1 MVLFLIFSSIM
12 IFGAC
17 PAMTGS
23 KNCKKEYYYVNQERF
38 DSYAQAK
45 NFIRSLKKQEDG
57 WKKLEVS
64 KQSPYRYA
72 TSWIYPN
79 KGHGYF
85 CVCPDCRF
93 NEKKNTSSRKVSY
106 NPLAFSFRK

>member
-1 MVLFLIFSSIM
+1 MILIFIFSPIM

-23 KNCKKEYYYVNQERF
+23 KNYKKGYYYVNQERF
-38 DSYAQAK
+38 DSFAQAK

-64 KQSPYRYA
+64 KQSSYRYA
-72 TSWIYPN
+72 TSWIYEN
-79 KGHGYF
+79 KEHGYF
-85 CVCPDCRF
+85 CGCTDCRI
-93 NEKKNTSSRKVSY
+93 
-106 NPLAFSFRK
+106 